1 MRILMFGWELPPFN
15 SGGLGVACHGL
26 TKALTKE
33 NIHVRFVLPKK
44 IGSYDAFLNILFGD
58 DFASSPEATKWI
70 LSLMS
75 PYISPLE
82 YEAIRLAHGLED
94 LFGPTLFDEV
104 GKYAIKAH
112 AIAKTEPHNIIH
124 AHDWLSFLAGIEAKR
139 VSGNPL
145 VVHVHA
151 TEFDRTGGSGVN
163 QTVYDIERKGVH
175 TADAVIAVSK
185 LTKDTLTTHYGVNP
199 SKISVIYNS
208 VDHEEHEAP
217 LKNFALAQAK
227 SNGYRIVLFAGRL
240 TLQKGPDYFLR
251 AAKKVLE
258 HNEKVLFLIA
268 GNGDM
273 GVQILEEAIRLGIIN
288 KIFFTGFLRG
298 DELKQLYRA
307 ADVFVMPS
315 VSEPFGITVLESL
328 VNGTPVLI
336 SKRSGVSEVIRHA
349 LKVDFWDTEDT
360 ADKILAALKHPPL
373 HQCLREYGK
382 QEVYQYSWYD
392 AAKNCL
398 ALYRQLINPVYAL

>member
-1 MRILMFGWELPPFN
+1 MKILMFGWELPPFN

-26 TKALTKE
+26 TKALAKE
-33 NIHVRFVLPKK
+33 NICVRFVLPKR
-44 IGSYDAFLNILFGD
+44 IGNYDNFLNILFGD
-58 DFASSPEATKWI
+58 DFTSSPSATKWI
-70 LSLMS
+70 LALLN
-75 PYISPLE
+75 PYIPPLE
-82 YEAIRLAHGLED
+82 YEAIRLEHGLEK

-104 GKYAIKAH
+104 GNYAIKAH
-112 AIAKTEPHNIIH
+112 TIAKAEPHNIIH

-151 TEFDRTGGSGVN
+151 TEFDRTGGSCVN
-163 QTVYDIERKGVH
+163 QTVYEIERKGVQA
-175 TADAVIAVSK
+175 ADAVIAVSK
-185 LTKDTLTTHYGVNP
+185 LTKDTLTQHYGVAP
-199 SKISVIYNS
+199 DKISVIYNS

-217 LKNFALAQAK
+217 IKDLALAKAK
-227 SNGYRIVLFAGRL
+227 LNGYGIVLFAGRL

-251 AAKKVLE
+251 AAQKVLE

-273 GVQILEEAIRLGIIN
+273 EVQILETAIRLGIID

-336 SKRSGVSEVIRHA
+336 SKRSGVSEVIHHA
-349 LKVDFWDTEDT
+349 LKVDFWDIDDT
-360 ADKILAALKHPPL
+360 ADKIIAALKHPPL
-373 HQCLREYGK
+373 RQCLREYGK

-392 AAKNCL
+392 AAKHCL
-398 ALYRQLINPVYAL
+398 QLYSKLLKTAPAY